1 MKNWYITFILLLII
15 VTVTD
20 AQDCI
25 SGDCGNG
32 YGTMTYA
39 NGQKYIGEFDQGLR
53 HGQGVLFINQTRKY
67 VGSWRNGRKHG
78 EGRIYLN
85 NRILTAGKWS
95 NNKLTETATFK
106 NGCVE
111 GNCQDGFGAYLF
123 NDGKKVIGEFS
134 NGSLKGYTICFYP
147 NGNKYI
153 GEWKFN
159 GRNGQGKLYNEKNPQ
174 NGIWLDDAFVGA
186 SRGLGGKGCLAGD
199 CENGRGKYVYPDN
212 TFYEGFFKNKKAD
225 GYGVCYFADGDIY
238 VGEWKAHTFHG
249 EGTMYYSNGI
259 NITGN
264 WKNGNYIKENRNHKV
279 ERMMDFAEAESNI
292 KPENGKVWAVLVG
305 IARYNHMRSLKYT
318 DDDAYRLHAF
328 FKSPEG
334 GAIPDDQIS
343 VLIDEDATKKSIET
357 TLKSIANK
365 AGKNDIIIFYF
376 SGHGLQGS
384 FLPHDY
390 DGKKVVVQ
398 HEDIKAILDKSKA
411 KGKMVIADACHS
423 GSFNAKGET
432 YGNIIDTY
440 YSAFNKSKGG
450 FVLMLSSKAEE
461 TSIESNGLRQGIF
474 SHFFIKGLKGSANFD
489 KDNIV
494 TVDELFKYVHSNVRF
509 YTNKYQTPVIL
520 GKYDGN
526 MPMSV
531 IRK

>member
-1 MKNWYITFILLLII
+1 MKNWYITLILLLITATI
-15 VTVTD
+15 IE

-32 YGTMTYA
+32 YGVMTYS
-39 NGQKYIGEFDQGLR
+39 NGQKYIGEFDQGLH
-53 HGQGVLFINQTRKY
+53 HGQGVLFINQSKKY
-67 VGSWRNGRKHG
+67 VGSWKNGRKHG

-85 NRILTAGKWS
+85 NRILTTGNWKS
-95 NNKLTETATFK
+95 NKLIKTSTYQ
-106 NGCVE
+106 NGCVD
-111 GNCQDGFGAYLF
+111 GNCQDGIGAYLF

-134 NGSLKGYTICFYP
+134 NGVLKGYTICFYP
-147 NGNKYI
+147 NGDKYN
-153 GEWKFN
+153 GEWKFS
-159 GRNGQGKLYNEKNPQ
+159 GRNGQGTLFGEKNTQ

-186 SRGLGGKGCLAGD
+186 SRGVGGKGCITGN

-212 TFYEGFFKNKKAD
+212 THYEGSFKNKKAE
-225 GYGVCYFADGDIY
+225 GYGICYFSDGDIY
-238 VGEWKAHTFHG
+238 VGEWKKHTFHG
-249 EGTMYYSNGI
+249 EGTMYYSNGD

-264 WKNGNYIKENRNHKV
+264 WENGNYLKV
-279 ERMMDFAEAESNI
+279 KSKPKPQRMMDLAETE
-292 KPENGKVWAVLVG
+292 KFQPKNGKVWAVLVG

-334 GAIPDDQIS
+334 GAIPDDQIR
-343 VLIDEDATKKSIET
+343 VLIDEDATKKTIEG
-357 TLKSIANK
+357 TLKNIADK
-365 AGKNDIIIFYF
+365 AGENDIIIFYF

-390 DGKKVVVQ
+390 DGAKVVVN
-398 HEDIKAILDKSKA
+398 HNDIKEILEQSDAKA
-411 KGKMVIADACHS
+411 KMVIADACHS
-423 GSFNAKGET
+423 GSFNSKGET
-432 YGNIIDTY
+432 YGSIIETY

-474 SHFFIKGLKGSANFD
+474 SHFFIKGLKGAANFD
-489 KDNIV
+489 KDSIV
-494 TVDELFKYVHSNVRF
+494 TVDELFKYVHNNVRF

-520 GKYDGN
+520 GEFDGK

-531 IRK
+531 VRKQ